1 MSSATTPGGT
11 HMRPPPRLQAARTE
25 EDVNA
30 KNEHI
35 RRASANTSTFMS
47 QRSEEF
53 EIDPSLRVA
62 SLSVASQKHIFAAR
76 QTLQDAGMLDLIC
89 RKFELL
95 NRSGDGKIKY
105 SVAEDLVRTIL
116 VELEARTETY
126 VDMDEKLREYKT
138 ARYQVITFDE
148 FLMFMADTLSV
159 WNSKDD
165 ETASPAC
172 GLLSEG
178 CCVS

>member
-35 RRASANTSTFMS
+35 RRASANTGIRGACSD
-47 QRSEEF
+47 EF
-53 EIDPSLRVA
+53 DIDPSLRVA

-76 QTLQDAGMLDLIC
+76 QTLEDAGVLDLIC

-95 NRSGDGKIKY
+95 DRSGDGKIKY